1 MMIEM
6 MIQRDENGKV
16 AIHVNAKGTTNELI
30 DELAAGAAHMV
41 VMLADD
47 VPAQDGL
54 HEALARVVAG
64 MMIESVCREMAA
76 REAATDKPS
85 EA

>member
-1 MMIEM
+1 MIELTV
-6 MIQRDENGKV
+6 RREEDGKV
-16 AIHVNAKGTTNELI
+16 AINVNAKGTTNELI

-76 REAATDKPS
+76 REAATDKLP

>member
-1 MMIEM
+1 MIEM
-6 MIQRDENGKV
+6 TVGRKENGKV
-16 AIHVNAKGTTNELI
+16 AIHVNANGTTNELI

-76 REAATDKPS
+76 REAATDKPQ

>member
-1 MMIEM
+1 MIEM
-6 MIQRDENGKV
+6 TVGREENGNV
-16 AIHVNAKGTTNELI
+16 AIHVNANGTTNELI
-30 DELAAGAAHMV
+30 DELAAGAAHMG

-76 REAATDKPS
+76 REAATDKPP

>member
-1 MMIEM
+1 MIEM
-6 MIQRDENGKV
+6 TVGREESGRV
-16 AIHVNAKGTTNELI
+16 SIHVNANGTTNELI

-54 HEALARVVAG
+54 HESLARVVAG
-64 MMIESVCREMAA
+64 MMIETVCRAMAD
-76 REAATDKPS
+76 REAATDKPP

>member
-1 MMIEM
+1 MIEM
-6 MIQRDENGKV
+6 TVGRKENGKV
-16 AIHVNAKGTTNELI
+16 AIHVNANGTTNELI

-54 HEALARVVAG
+54 HESLARVVAG

-76 REAATDKPS
+76 REAATDKPP

>member
-1 MMIEM
+1 MIEM
-6 MIQRDENGKV
+6 TVGREANGNV
-16 AIHVNAKGTTNELI
+16 AIHVNANGTTNELI

-76 REAATDKPS
+76 REAATDKPP

>member
-1 MMIEM
+1 MIEM
-6 MIQRDENGKV
+6 TVGREESGRVSIY
-16 AIHVNAKGTTNELI
+16 VNANGTTNELI
-30 DELAAGAAHMV
+30 AELAAGAAHMV

-54 HEALARVVAG
+54 HESLARVVAG
-64 MMIESVCREMAA
+64 MMIETVCRTMAD
-76 REAATDKPS
+76 REAATDKPP